1 MLDLKVPTETREVG
15 FSMYAAVDIW
25 STGILIAS
33 MFLRGKNLFM
43 PECNTKTTRS
53 KCKKEELRELIRVCG
68 TETLP
73 KVYFDVFPDLTRSK
87 DDPLRSLIS
96 KFVPH
101 KCYEDLICDMLVFEP
116 KDRPTME
123 ELLHRVVTISQG
135 FGSS

>member
-68 TETLP
+68 TEALP
-73 KVYFDVFPDLTRSK
+73 KVYFDVFPDLTRCK

-96 KFVPH
+96 KCVPH
-101 KCYEDLICDMLVFEP
+101 KFYEDLICDMLVFEP